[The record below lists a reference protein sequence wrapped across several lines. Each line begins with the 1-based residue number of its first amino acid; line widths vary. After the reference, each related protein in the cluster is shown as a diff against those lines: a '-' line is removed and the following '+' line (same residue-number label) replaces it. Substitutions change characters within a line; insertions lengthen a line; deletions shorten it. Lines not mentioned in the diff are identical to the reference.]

1 MVGMEAAAVSA
12 AVSATLKLVGNKL
25 APLVFKEYSSIVGVN
40 EDLRKLQDLAQ
51 EINSRLEAAGDR
63 AMGDAPSLKKLK
75 EAVYEVDDVVDEF
88 QLKAEK
94 YEADGDGGSVS
105 RCLHTKPKS
114 FIFQCKAAK
123 KIKKIKKTFDDLVK
137 QITVLNSVVGHD
149 PVRHINNTA
158 VSKQTLPF
166 VDGAAVI
173 GRPRNAPNNI

>member
-12 AVSATLKLVGNKL
+12 AISGMLNLVGNKL
-25 APLVFKEYSSIVGVN
+25 AQLIIKEYSSIVDVK
-40 EDLRKLQDLAQ
+40 EDLQELQDLAQ

-63 AMGDAPSLKKLK
+63 ATGDAPSLKKLK
-75 EAVYEVDDVVDEF
+75 EAVYEVDDIVDEF
-88 QLKAEK
+88 QLKAVK
-94 YEADGDGGSVS
+94 HEADGDGGFVS
-105 RCLHTKPKS
+105 RYLHTKPKS
-114 FIFQCKAAK
+114 FIFHCKAAK